1 MYLLDATGFYSLG
14 LQALGVRVVELQGK
28 NCDVLFGLGDLKRR
42 VTGFKPTPIFV
53 VIQELKQFPFS
64 QDTWEHVRINGKVEV
79 IDASNSDQT
88 KLQEKASFANSLKSR
103 LMYICPAPGTPY
115 NNEQPNQEG
124 H

>member
-1 MYLLDATGFYSLG
+1 MLLDFIPSGFKLLG
-14 LQALGVRVVELQGK
+14 FELSSYRARTV
-28 NCDVLFGLGDLKRR
+28 NYFVSDVLFGLGDLKRR

-88 KLQEKASFANSLKSR
+88 KLQASFANSLKSR

>member
-1 MYLLDATGFYSLG
+1 MLLDFIPSGFKLLG
-14 LQALGVRVVELQGK
+14 FELSSYRART
-28 NCDVLFGLGDLKRR
+28 GDLKRR